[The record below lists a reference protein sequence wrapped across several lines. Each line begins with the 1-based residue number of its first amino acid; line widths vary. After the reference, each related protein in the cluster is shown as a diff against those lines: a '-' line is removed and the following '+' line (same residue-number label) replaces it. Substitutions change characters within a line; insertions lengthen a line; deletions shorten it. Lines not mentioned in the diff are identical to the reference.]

1 MSKKPTRAGTLK
13 KKVSKVPANSRTL
26 TSDVSSKLPALLTD
40 VTLLR
45 KHARQKVMDGAV
57 TQDYR
62 LDKDTIVHLLNQ
74 SLATELVCV
83 LRYKRNYYV
92 ASGIKGRYVAAEF
105 AQHAIEEL
113 AHADQIAE
121 RIMQLGGTPD
131 FNPVGLAERS
141 HAEYF
146 AGTNLN
152 DMIRENLVAERIA
165 IESYRAFIQY
175 IGNEDPT
182 TRSMLESIL
191 KMEEEHAD
199 ELSDL
204 LDA

>member
-146 AGTNLN
+146 AGANLN

>member
-1 MSKKPTRAGTLK
+1 MNKKPIKAGTSKQKLP
-13 KKVSKVPANSRTL
+13 KVPANSGVL
-26 TSDVSSKLPALLTD
+26 TKNTTHALPALLTD
-40 VTLLR
+40 KSLLR
-45 KHARQKVMDGAV
+45 KLARQEVDDGAV
-57 TQDYR
+57 TQDYA
-62 LDKDTIVHLLNQ
+62 LDKAKIVDLLNE

-113 AHADQIAE
+113 AHADQLAE

-131 FNPVGLAERS
+131 FNPAGLAERS

-146 AGTNLN
+146 AGTNLK

-175 IGNEDPT
+175 IGNDDPT
-182 TRSMLESIL
+182 TRSMLETIL

-204 LDA
+204 LNE

>member
-1 MSKKPTRAGTLK
+1 MKQKMP
-13 KKVSKVPANSRTL
+13 KVPANSRAL
-26 TSDVSSKLPALLTD
+26 TRDVSSKLPALLTD
-40 VTLLR
+40 VALLR
-45 KHARQKVMDGAV
+45 KLARQKVMDGAV

-62 LDKDTIVHLLNQ
+62 LDKDTIIHLLNE

-92 ASGIKGRYVAAEF
+92 ASGINGRYVAAEF

-146 AGTNLN
+146 AGTDLN

-204 LDA
+204 LDT

>member
-13 KKVSKVPANSRTL
+13 KKVSKVPANNRTL

>member
-1 MSKKPTRAGTLK
+1 MKKKPITVGISEK
-13 KKVSKVPANSRTL
+13 KLPKTAVNSNVSGGV
-26 TSDVSSKLPALLTD
+26 VMHELPALLTD
-40 VTLLR
+40 KALLR
-45 KHARQKVMDGAV
+45 KLAREKIDDGAV
-57 TQDYR
+57 TCDYR
-62 LDKDTIVHLLNQ
+62 LDKNAIVDLLNE

-105 AQHAIEEL
+105 AQHAVEEL

-146 AGTNLN
+146 AGTDLT

-182 TRSMLESIL
+182 TRTMLESIL

-204 LDA
+204 LDE